1 MASYANHYS
10 WNQQFAVTKI
20 KKSLQRIGINRYS
33 KNKIKC
39 LAGFI
44 LFSTLG
50 MQSASAQLSC
60 RSGAEIE
67 PGYEGWRPNDDGTF
81 SLLFGYINENPE
93 EQPTFR
99 LAKITL
105 LHPVLPIEV
114 NLLTSCQGT
123 TDLPLKSSYL
133 LIGATEN

>member
-1 MASYANHYS
+1 M
-10 WNQQFAVTKI
+10 
-20 KKSLQRIGINRYS
+20 NRYS
-33 KNKIKC
+33 KNKIKW

-44 LFSTLG
+44 LFSTFG
-50 MQSASAQLSC
+50 MQSASAHLSY
-60 RSGAEIE
+60 RSGTEIE

-105 LHPVLPIEV
+105 LHTALPIEV